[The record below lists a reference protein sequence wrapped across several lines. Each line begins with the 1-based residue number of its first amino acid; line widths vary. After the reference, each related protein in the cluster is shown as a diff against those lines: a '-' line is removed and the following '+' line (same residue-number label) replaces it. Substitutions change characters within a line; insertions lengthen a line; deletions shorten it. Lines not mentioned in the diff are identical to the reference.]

1 MRILVDA
8 MGGDNAPEAIVSGS
22 MDAINESEGFEIVL
36 IGDAQ
41 KIEKLFKKRKFKNP
55 RVMVINAGEVITNE
69 DIPTKAIKHKK
80 DSSMVVGFNM
90 LKEKKGDVFI
100 SAGNTGALMT
110 GALLILG
117 RIQGVDRPA
126 LAPILPSRN
135 GHVML
140 IDAGMNTVCKP
151 INFVQFGI
159 MGSIYMKEVFHMKTP
174 RVGLINIGSEE
185 VKGTDVI
192 KQAYA
197 LAANSNINFVG
208 NIEGREIMEGRV
220 DVAVCDGFVGNV
232 LLKFV
237 EGVGPFIF
245 DSLKEVYSKSL
256 LSRLAGLLVKSGL
269 REFRK
274 KLDYKEQGGARILGV
289 DGKVIKSH
297 GSSDA
302 KAIKN
307 AIFRA
312 AGYGKSYIV
321 EQMRDE
327 FKLWKTKLLTLNQC
341 NSNI

>member
-1 MRILVDA
+1 
-8 MGGDNAPEAIVSGS
+8 
-22 MDAINESEGFEIVL
+22 
-36 IGDAQ
+36 
-41 KIEKLFKKRKFKNP
+41 
-55 RVMVINAGEVITNE
+55 
-69 DIPTKAIKHKK
+69 
-80 DSSMVVGFNM
+80 NM
-90 LKEKKGDVFI
+90 LKEQKGDVFI

-126 LAPILPSRN
+126 LAPILPSRS

-159 MGSIYMKEVFHMKTP
+159 MGSIYMKEVFHLKKP

-185 VKGTDVI
+185 MKGTEVI
-192 KQAYA
+192 KQAYS
-197 LAANSNINFVG
+197 LAANANINFIG
-208 NIEGREIMEGRV
+208 NIEGREIMEGQV

-256 LSRLAGLLVKSGL
+256 ISRLSGLLVKNGL

-312 AGYGKSYIV
+312 AGYGKSFIV

-341 NSNI
+341 NSNV